1 MTVTV
6 TVEDGEVC
14 VSMTVRTRV
23 RRIVESVNSQG
34 GRERLEGLLATLE
47 ERVMPSLLEMMVPLP
62 LPLPLP
68 LASNDGHGDLEM
80 SSKVSRMEEA
90 ILRMKEAVDGSVS
103 EVGRGL
109 NARLGSGRGW

>member
-62 LPLPLP
+62 LPL
-68 LASNDGHGDLEM
+68 ASNDGHGDLEM